1 MTPHF
6 RAAVSM
12 RAKVRMRSKMRV
24 RMMPFRASIAY
35 GYVLCGSVGQPKVP
49 GKMSKPISLSF

>member
-1 MTPHF
+1 MK
-6 RAAVSM
+6 
-12 RAKVRMRSKMRV
+12 AKVRMRSKMRVRRRV

-35 GYVLCGSVGQPKVP
+35 EYVLCGSVGQLKVP